1 MQQHGRPTP
10 RRDSIHE
17 PQTSLEG
24 HAQWNK
30 LYNAGESLS
39 TAPPSFSR
47 APRESETDRHTEIQA
62 QYDVLTLGKEG
73 GGGGVVASTWRDGES
88 AVMHL
93 QREGTSSHLP
103 AAPCVVL
110 PLVPR
115 TVAPAHDVHFESSAG
130 KREVE
135 EQERGEKGEGG
146 ETEIGEGGGG
156 MQHAQESQ
164 HHVQSADRPPSQFCV
179 HSMHTTS
186 LTPPVDDVRSVTNQG
201 EIGGRH
207 MEENTEM
214 PDERDTLMR
223 GSSVDD
229 EAVRPGT
236 QGEEGGDT
244 EMTENAH
251 QDVYAHIH
259 ELKRASAHR
268 EELVHRLEHGDVTP
282 ESERAGDGEGDIEG
296 DIEGCR
302 DGGAEGGGNRP
313 KVATDIELEGRA
325 PGIIHGA
332 SSEEVMRALACRVV
346 NGSALEEPVSIW
358 WMQVIFCLTRSEIHF
373 SQKLS
378 SVIRLV
384 GYSDVILGGLTLRIH
399 STSSGASSSASLA
412 PAAITSPLPPPPTTQ
427 PQRRTCRS
435 NSRHS
440 YILRPCNTHV
450 RWW

>member
-1 MQQHGRPTP
+1 M
-10 RRDSIHE
+10 
-17 PQTSLEG
+17 
-24 HAQWNK
+24 
-30 LYNAGESLS
+30 
-39 TAPPSFSR
+39 
-47 APRESETDRHTEIQA
+47 
-62 QYDVLTLGKEG
+62 
-73 GGGGVVASTWRDGES
+73 ASTWRDGES

-93 QREGTSSHLP
+93 QREGISSHLL

-110 PLVPR
+110 PPDPR
-115 TVAPAHDVHFESSAG
+115 TVAPAHVVHFELSAG
-130 KREVE
+130 ESEVG

-146 ETEIGEGGGG
+146 ETEIGENGGG

-164 HHVQSADRPPSQFCV
+164 HHVQSADTPPSQFCV
-179 HSMHTTS
+179 NPMHTIS
-186 LTPPVDDVRSVTNQG
+186 LTPPVHDVRSVTNQG

-223 GSSVDD
+223 EASVDD
-229 EAVRPGT
+229 EAVRSGT

-244 EMTENAH
+244 EMTETAH

-268 EELVHRLEHGDVTP
+268 EELVHRLEHGDVTR

-296 DIEGCR
+296 GRGGMAEE
-302 DGGAEGGGNRP
+302 GAERP
-313 KVATDIELEGRA
+313 MATDIQLEGEAR
-325 PGIIHGA
+325 GILYGA

-346 NGSALEEPVSIW
+346 NGSAFEEPVSIW

-384 GYSDVILGGLTLRIH
+384 GILGGLTLRIH
-399 STSSGASSSASLA
+399 STSSGAGSSASLA

-427 PQRRTCRS
+427 PHRRTCRS
-435 NSRHS
+435 NPRHS
-440 YILRPCNTHV
+440 YTLRPCSTHV
-450 RWW
+450 HWW